1 MEKTIE
7 LEIPLL
13 LPNVK
18 DEQDECLNRLEVSL
32 QNQRGILR
40 AHLER
45 EKTPAPANSASRN
58 PPPRAHR

>member
-18 DEQDECLNRLEVSL
+18 DEQDDASTVSKSL
-32 QNQRGILR
+32 CRIKG
-40 AHLER
+40 ASC
-45 EKTPAPANSASRN
+45 APISSARKR
-58 PPPRAHR
+58 PWICACITIPTC